1 MADIRITSID
11 QVQTGLFVKFVD
23 RDKNG
28 RFSYTGEVTAVS
40 IDKKKPKKKEPG
52 DAGYN
57 RNEVHIPDHSFEM
70 LTMEG
75 VMGFKMGQ
83 PEEDHELFLTTTK
96 PPGWAKFK
104 KDPRHFMEERAEKEI
119 VAPVK
124 TKKEQ
129 VLGLVAGNRKKSEVA
144 LLKLAKKQ
152 IGGSEGQLKAFIKL
166 GLSKN

>member
-11 QVQTGLFVKFVD
+11 QVQVGLFVKFVD

-52 DAGYN
+52 SVGYH
-57 RNEVHIPDHSFEM
+57 RIEVHIPKHSFEM
-70 LTMEG
+70 LTIEG
-75 VMGFKMGQ
+75 DMGFEMGQ
-83 PEEDHELFLTTTK
+83 PEEDHELFLTKTK

-104 KDPRHFMEERAEKEI
+104 KNPKHFMEERAEKET
-119 VAPVK
+119 VVPVK

-129 VLGLVAGNRKKSEVA
+129 VLELVTGNHKKSEKA

-152 IGGSEGQLKAFIKL
+152 IGGSESQLKTFIRL
-166 GLSKN
+166 GLAKN